1 MRSQQIQDLFYSI
14 LTFEKFM
21 SLYSENKKTIFVE
34 TLLNNLDEHTGPLK
48 SYNRDVLY

>member
-34 TLLNNLDEHTGPLK
+34 TLPNNLDEHTGPLK